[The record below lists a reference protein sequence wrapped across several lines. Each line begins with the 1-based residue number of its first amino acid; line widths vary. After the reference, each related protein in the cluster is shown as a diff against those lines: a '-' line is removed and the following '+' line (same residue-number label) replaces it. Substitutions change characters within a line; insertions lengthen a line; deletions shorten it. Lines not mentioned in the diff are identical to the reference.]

1 MLPLKLNHHFL
12 IDEKLTR
19 LASFSELKNN
29 REICQPVIETL
40 PSFAIDTWSQGF
52 RNSVCARLDKGKA
65 VEFLL
70 ESLGA
75 KYQVIQISDCFST
88 LETMQVGCRR
98 RSPVRCGADVCEMGD
113 LRLGSA
119 SCMPLFG
126 DGERRHTEMAAA
138 GDGDD
143 KKKLTYLVATAQSS
157 TPHLSSFG
165 FGRALEL

>member
-1 MLPLKLNHHFL
+1 MIAPSSKLYAASETVLEIRSVLDWTRGKLSSSYLNHL
-12 IDEKLTR
+12 
-19 LASFSELKNN
+19 
-29 REICQPVIETL
+29 V
-40 PSFAIDTWSQGF
+40 PSDS
-52 RNSVCARLDKGKA
+52 
-65 VEFLL
+65 
-70 ESLGA
+70 
-75 KYQVIQISDCFST
+75 ST
-88 LETMQVGCRR
+88 KCRR
-98 RSPVRCGADVCEMGD
+98 RSPVWCGADVCEMGD

-126 DGERRHTEMAAA
+126 DGERRQHTEMAAA